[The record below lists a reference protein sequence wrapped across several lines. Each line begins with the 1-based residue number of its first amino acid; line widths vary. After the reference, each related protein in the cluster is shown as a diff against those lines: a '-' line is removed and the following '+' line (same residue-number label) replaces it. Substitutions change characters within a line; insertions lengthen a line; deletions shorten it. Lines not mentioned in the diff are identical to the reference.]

1 MNEWVEGRWDE
12 WDEWDGMSVWTDK
25 QTATATAHGKEDELK

>member
-12 WDEWDGMSVWTDK
+12 LDEWDEWDGMSDGQTSK
-25 QTATATAHGKEDELK
+25 QQQHTVKKMS

>member
-12 WDEWDGMSVWTDK
+12 WDEWDGMSDG
-25 QTATATAHGKEDELK
+25 QTANSNSNSTQ